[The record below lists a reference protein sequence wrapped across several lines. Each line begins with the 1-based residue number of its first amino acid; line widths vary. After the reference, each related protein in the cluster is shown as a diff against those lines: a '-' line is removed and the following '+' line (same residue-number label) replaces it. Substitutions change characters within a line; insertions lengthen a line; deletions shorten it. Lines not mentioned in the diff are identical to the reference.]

1 MLGFNQ
7 DPGAIVD
14 IEFMVQY
21 LVLRYA
27 HDHPSLLRWTDNIRL
42 LETLGTLDLLPD
54 GAVTALSACY
64 RSLRQ
69 RIHALSLQ
77 QVPAMVP
84 ETELAMER
92 AQVRALWRSLLEET
106 A

>member
-1 MLGFNQ
+1 MALV
-7 DPGAIVD
+7 DPVEVHAAAEHRLIARGTETVG
-14 IEFMVQY
+14 
-21 LVLRYA
+21 
-27 HDHPSLLRWTDNIRL
+27 TGL